1 MRPMPEASADRRP
14 VILDVDTGIDDMVA
28 LLIAATAP
36 ELALRGVT
44 CVAGNVELQH
54 VARNTGTLLQ
64 LVGRGDVPV
73 SIGAAR
79 PLSRRLRTAP
89 ETHGPTGTGYAE
101 LRGEQ
106 PALETTDFTPVPAAR
121 YLEAHLKRHPGQMT
135 IVATGPLTNIASAA
149 QNGVDLAGGAREVVW
164 MGGALRV
171 RGNTTETGE
180 WNACVDP
187 EAAEICLSSGS
198 LDRVF
203 PLDATQQAVFSLD
216 DLDRL
221 PESDL
226 AGVVRDAIRFYV
238 GYHRVADGLD
248 GCYLHDAVTLVGAL
262 LRPDLVTDTRD
273 RRLVCDTS
281 ADVTTAGTIRPADDD
296 PRPMLNVAMAID
308 APAMREE
315 ILGRLAHAVA

>member
-1 MRPMPEASADRRP
+1 MADASSDRRP

-36 ELALRGVT
+36 ELHLRGVT

-54 VARNTGTLLQ
+54 VARNTGMLLQ
-64 LVGRGDVPV
+64 LVGRPDVPV

-79 PLSRRLRTAP
+79 PLIRRLRTAP

-106 PALETTDFTPVPAAR
+106 RALETTDFTAIPAAR
-121 YLEAHLKRHPGQMT
+121 YLEAHIKRHPGQMT
-135 IVATGPLTNIASAA
+135 IVATGPLTNLASAA
-149 QNGVDLAGGAREVVW
+149 NNGVDLAGGAREVIW

-171 RGNTTETGE
+171 RGNTTERGE

-187 EAAEICLSSGS
+187 EAAEVCLAGGA

-203 PLDATQQAVFSLD
+203 PLDATQQAVFTLD

-221 PESDL
+221 PDTDL
-226 AGVVRDAIRFYV
+226 ADVVRDALRFYV
-238 GYHRVADGLD
+238 GYHREADGID
-248 GCYLHDAVTLVGAL
+248 GCYLHDPVTLVGAL
-262 LRPDLVTDTRD
+262 LRPELVTATHDG
-273 RRLVCDTS
+273 RLACDTGPD
-281 ADVTTAGTIRPADDD
+281 ATVAGTVRPADDD
-296 PRPMLNVAMAID
+296 PRPMLNVVTRIDGAAMH
-308 APAMREE
+308 EE
-315 ILGRLAHAVA
+315 VLDRLAAAVA